1 MSFVEITT
9 NNMSRQLR
17 NSATYIDNWVY
28 VPGTAIT
35 GDWKQPYAFRSLDEF
50 QKACGTR
57 SPEGSI
63 TYEYVAGLLSAGL
76 PVLFRRIAYQNQNTV
91 TEEDIVSGSAVGVK
105 RAEFVMEH
113 VGQEAEETIQD
124 LKITEKYGGTFGND
138 INITIRPNNNTYY
151 IEVYNQASLLE
162 RHKFATVSTDI
173 VDQTEINQKLM
184 DGLKALNTSL
194 ERINI
199 EILEE
204 DPSKF
209 SLQLITNQYLSGGED
224 ISETLV
230 AAEIPNSL
238 SFITD
243 KILYQPK
250 FLTSGGYTDTNME
263 TATPIADALEAVS
276 ETRQDCRALIDLPIG
291 VPAEEQQSLA
301 AQVSYQQNS
310 NTKDI
315 PSASMCAPWL
325 YMQVGNEQLWM
336 PPSFAYLTVVGSDIS
351 RGGRAYTPK
360 AGLTNGIVAN
370 VIRPEFEIGSD
381 LSEAW
386 QSDSQVNINPIMKLQ
401 SGSYVIEGNSTL
413 LMPDSEGKLINAFL
427 ESSADLTIIEI
438 RRYVYNLAVELRFQY
453 NSTEAFETFS
463 LRMAKFLETMITEGA
478 VMDYTIVNA
487 STNDEPR
494 TLNIILNVD
503 LTPTIKNIKIN
514 LNVSYGSINVTTT
527 GGES

>member
-17 NSATYIDNWVY
+17 NSATYVDNWVY

-50 QKACGTR
+50 QKTCGTR

-76 PVLFRRIAYQNQNTV
+76 PVLFRRIAYQNQNNV

-113 VGQEAEETIQD
+113 AGQEEEETIQD

-478 VMDYTIVNA
+478 VMDYTIINA

-494 TLNIILNVD
+494 TLNITLNVD

>member
-17 NSATYIDNWVY
+17 NSATYVDNWVY

-50 QKACGTR
+50 QKVCGTK

-76 PVLFRRIAYQNQNTV
+76 PVLFRRIAYQNQNNI

-105 RAEFVMEH
+105 RAEYVMEH
-113 VGQEAEETIQD
+113 QGEEEETIQD
-124 LKITEKYGGTFGND
+124 IKITEKYGGTFGND

-151 IEVYNQASLLE
+151 IEVYNQATLLE
-162 RHKFATVSTDI
+162 RQKFATISTDI

-184 DGLKALNTSL
+184 DGLKTLNTKL

-204 DPSKF
+204 DPAKF

-263 TATPIADALEAVS
+263 TATPIADALKSVAR
-276 ETRQDCRALIDLPIG
+276 TRQDCRALIDLPIG
-291 VPAEEQQSLA
+291 MPAEEQQSLA
-301 AQVSYQQNS
+301 SQVAYQQNS
-310 NTKDI
+310 DSEIIT
-315 PSASMCAPWL
+315 SASMCAPWL

-351 RGGRAYTPK
+351 KGGKAYTPK
-360 AGLTNGIVAN
+360 AGLTNGIVSN

-386 QSDSQVNINPIMKLQ
+386 QSDTQVNINPIMKLQ
-401 SGSYVIEGNSTL
+401 SGSYVIAGNSTL
-413 LMPDSEGKLINAFL
+413 LMPDSEGELINAFS

-463 LRMAKFLETMITEGA
+463 LRMAKFLETMISEGS
-478 VMDYTIVNA
+478 VTNYTITNA

-494 TLNIILNVD
+494 TLNITLDID

-514 LNVSYGSINVTTT
+514 LNVSYGSITVTT